1 METVIA
7 YCSNRLTIVGP
18 AKDLNKFYRDERW
31 LTVAGARHL
40 ELLEH
45 SRERHAWQFETDA
58 KPPVYLC
65 VISRQWQSLTFLL
78 DYDCEVQRLK
88 GLVKARNGRLR
99 HCRVS
104 Y

>member
-1 METVIA
+1 MNT
-7 YCSNRLTIVGP
+7 YNQNRLTIIGP
-18 AKDLNKFYRDERW
+18 AKDLNRFYRDKHW

-40 ELLEH
+40 DLLEH
-45 SRERHAWQFETDA
+45 SRARHAWQFETDPG
-58 KPPVYLC
+58 PPVYLR
-65 VISRQWQSLTFLL
+65 VLSRQWHTLTFLL

>member
-1 METVIA
+1 MDT
-7 YCSNRLTIVGP
+7 YNQNRLTIIGP
-18 AKDLNKFYRDERW
+18 ARDLNKFDRDERW

-58 KPPVYLC
+58 GPPEFLRVL
-65 VISRQWQSLTFLL
+65 SRQWQNLTFLL

-99 HCRVS
+99 HYRVS

>member
-1 METVIA
+1 MNTQ
-7 YCSNRLTIVGP
+7 NRLTIIGP
-18 AKDLNKFYRDERW
+18 EKRLNRFYKDEQW
-31 LTVAGARHL
+31 LAVAGARHL

-45 SRERHAWQFETDA
+45 ARERHAWQFETIPQ
-58 KPPVYLC
+58 PPVYLR
-65 VISRQWQSLTFLL
+65 VLSRQWPGLTFLL

-88 GLVKARNGRLR
+88 GLVKAKNGRMS